1 MEHYTIA
8 SFVDGRSGRMVSELS
23 VFISGSTGLLLERG
37 SGHILLLDKMYIEEI
52 ENREISKPLLCK
64 LESRGFVERKEK
76 EYFHNL
82 CDVQP
87 EFFMVDLTDKCN
99 MRCKYCLRNVGASD
113 ESITDQVLSDI
124 CSYINAYCEKE
135 HLKHVSIQP
144 WGGEPLLELDRI
156 LQMREWIHPAGTKIH
171 FSIET
176 IGVLL
181 DQDTIDQLY
190 NYKIGIGISIDG
202 FAKVH
207 DSQRVMASGCGSH
220 SKIERNLLW
229 SKKKY
234 GSRLGTITTVTRNNA
249 QYIEEILEYFACVL
263 KLPTIKINFVHE
275 SMFSDSESICL
286 SGDEIS
292 VTETRILNKLVEL
305 NERGL
310 RISEHNI
317 KVKINNLLFGRYSD
331 ICHSKG
337 CMGGKK
343 MIVFDKKGNIYPCE
357 LTDTPDERI
366 GSIYDRADLISLVS
380 SAFNNRDF
388 FVPKKA
394 ESCCSCEWHAFCQ
407 GGCTVRTISCGK
419 RPPQIDLI
427 ECAVNR
433 ALYPAL
439 VELII
444 TNPAVVNA
452 LLGIAAL

>member
-8 SFVDGRSGRMVSELS
+8 SFMDGRSGRKVCDLS
-23 VFISGSTGLLLERG
+23 VFISGSTCLLLERG

-52 ENREISKPLLCK
+52 ENRKISEPLLCK
-64 LESRGFVERKEK
+64 LESRGFIERKDK
-76 EYFHNL
+76 ECFQNL

-99 MRCKYCLRNVGASD
+99 MRCKYCLRNVGASG
-113 ESITDQVLSDI
+113 ESITAPVLSDI

-135 HLKHVSIQP
+135 HLKDVSIQP
-144 WGGEPLLELDRI
+144 WGGEPILELDQI
-156 LQMREWIHPAGTKIH
+156 LWMREQIHPVGTNVH

-176 IGVLL
+176 NGVLL
-181 DQDTIDQLY
+181 DQDAIDQLY

-202 FAKVH
+202 FLKAH

-220 SKIERNLLW
+220 SRVEKNLLLA
-229 SKKKY
+229 KKKY
-234 GSRLGTITTVTRNNA
+234 GSRLGTITTVTKNNA

-263 KLPTIKINFVHE
+263 KLSVIKINFVHE
-275 SMFSDSESICL
+275 SMFSDCESICL
-286 SGDEIS
+286 SENEIS

-366 GSIYDRADLISLVS
+366 GSIYDHTDLVSLVN
-380 SAFNNRDF
+380 SALNNRNF
-388 FVPKKA
+388 FIPKKA
-394 ESCCSCEWHAFCQ
+394 ESCRGCEWHAFCR

-419 RPPQIDLI
+419 RPPQIDVI

-433 ALYPAL
+433 TLYPTLA
-439 VELII
+439 ELII
-444 TNPAVVNA
+444 TKPEVINS
-452 LLGIAAL
+452 LLGVAVL